1 MIQDIATLVQSA
13 LTQEMKLDNTA
24 NHLAN
29 ATTTGFKA
37 DILSF
42 DEALQAHSTVDFR
55 EGDIR
60 ETGNVLDLALS
71 GDGFFK
77 IQTENGMRYTRNGT
91 FRLNNDHILVTQNGS
106 PVMGENGP
114 IFIQGSYVE
123 INENGEIF
131 VDSEQLKK
139 QRVDRLK
146 MVTFSAKENLV
157 KEGESLFKYTGDP
170 LDEVDSDSVAVTQ
183 GAVEMPNTSVVIEMT
198 KMVETMRI
206 YEAYMKIIQ
215 TFDDVDGK
223 IINELGRT

>member
-1 MIQDIATLVQSA
+1 MIQDITIIVQSA
-13 LTQEMKLDNTA
+13 LTQEMKLENTA

-37 DILSF
+37 DLLSF
-42 DEALQAHSTVDFR
+42 DEALQAHSTIDFR
-55 EGDIR
+55 QGDLR

-71 GDGFFK
+71 GEGFFK
-77 IQTENGMRYTRNGT
+77 IQTENGIRYTRNGT
-91 FRLNNDHILVTQNGS
+91 FSLNNDHILVTQNGS

-131 VDSEQLKK
+131 VDNEKLEK

-157 KEGESLFKYTGDP
+157 KEGESFFQYTGDP
-170 LDEVDSDSVAVTQ
+170 SEEMDSDSVTVTQ
-183 GAVEMPNTSVVIEMT
+183 GALEMPNTSVVIEMT
-198 KMVETMRI
+198 KMVETMRT

-215 TFDDVDGK
+215 TFDEVDGK
-223 IINELGRT
+223 IVNELGST